1 MSFENFPYTNF
12 HELNLDW
19 LIQKVKEAYSP
30 DNPPENIVLSVN
42 GESGDVVLYKNA
54 IVRFPDV
61 EEDSWNIH
69 RVADNSSSGIEFDVG
84 DSAKRIDGT
93 NRYPIYDAGNPP
105 PYPVRSVNGQT
116 GNVNIT
122 IPVTSVNGMTGAI
135 TLYPNAA
142 IAFPDVD
149 ATTWNMYRG
158 SGPEGESKITG
169 IQFRK
174 DNPAQRINGTDR
186 FDIYDSGNPPPY
198 PVTSVG
204 MLTGAVAILDTT
216 IVTDGNT
223 QKLKITFPVTRID
236 GQTGEVETWGYT
248 TDRDAVLP
256 IEAEANA
263 WGLKREVPSG
273 LLGIDFEYDSSNNV
287 YEGYLTFQAD
297 GSSTT
302 QRVKILTP
310 ADIPS
315 SSGVVSINGLNGVV
329 VLTAADITI
338 GNGDSTTTAAAIAA
352 ALADMADTW
361 SDQNS
366 YLQGAYVIYN
376 KSLYK
381 ATANNTAGTWASQSW
396 SATTIAAELAARDA
410 AIAAELAARDAAI
423 AAELA
428 ARDAAIAATSDMIV
442 SEYNPSTIYYKGGF
456 CKKDGVFYKATAQT
470 TGTWDSTKWSATKV
484 APQLADRVTEDVI
497 TPTPEYTLYAS
508 ENYSIG
514 DYILIQGKLY
524 KAIASISDGDLFD
537 STNVQACTVGEE
549 ITSLSEHLAKHDIV
563 LDKDSQVGTISGYA
577 TGKKYVFMFQLNK
590 TGNWLNHVFV
600 GDKSHSQNI
609 YLIEANG
616 NIGYIWFAIG
626 TDGAVTFVNS
636 WNSGSGWQ
644 TITSYYL
651 KIYEIL

>member
-19 LIQKVKEAYSP
+19 IIQKVKEAYSP

-42 GESGDVVLYKNA
+42 GDSGDVILYKDA

-69 RVADNSSSGIEFDVG
+69 RVADNTSSGIEFDVG

-116 GNVNIT
+116 GNVIIT

-142 IAFPDVD
+142 IAFPDVE

-158 SGPEGESKITG
+158 SGPEGSSKITG
-169 IQFRK
+169 IQFQK

-186 FDIYDSGNPPPY
+186 YNVYDEGNPPPY

-204 MLTGAVAILDTT
+204 TLTGAVAILDTT

-223 QKLKITFPVTRID
+223 QKLKITFPVTSID

-287 YEGYLTFQAD
+287 YEGYLTFKAD

-329 VLTAADITI
+329 VLTAADIAI
-338 GNGDSTTTAAAIAA
+338 GNGDNTTTAAAIAA

-376 KSLYK
+376 KTLYK
-381 ATANNTAGTWASQSW
+381 ATANNSAGTWASQNW

-410 AIAAELAARDAAI
+410 AIATANTSI
-423 AAELA
+423 A
-428 ARDAAIAATSDMIV
+428 TVSDMIAG
-442 SEYNPSTIYYKGGF
+442 EYNPSTFYYKGSF
-456 CKKDGVFYKATAQT
+456 CKKDGVFYKANAQT
-470 TGTWDSTKWSATKV
+470 TGTWDSTKWDATKV

-508 ENYSIG
+508 QNYSTG

-549 ITSLSEHLAKHDIV
+549 ITSLSEQIRNKLVYKACHSVPSD
-563 LDKDSQVGTISGYA
+563 A
-577 TGKKYVFMFQLNK
+577 TN
-590 TGNWLNHVFV
+590 
-600 GDKSHSQNI
+600 
-609 YLIEANG
+609 
-616 NIGYIWFAIG
+616 
-626 TDGAVTFVNS
+626 
-636 WNSGSGWQ
+636 
-644 TITSYYL
+644 
-651 KIYEIL
+651 KIYDTGVKQAEYICIGAFTPFESNMEVRISNTTGDNGTYRYTLWDAVSNTKITTGYNYWVFCAFLSRSGLKDIT

>member
-19 LIQKVKEAYSP
+19 LIKKVKEAYSP

-42 GESGDVVLYKNA
+42 GESGDVILYKNA
-54 IVRFPDV
+54 IVRFPDI
-61 EEDSWNIH
+61 EDDTWNIH
-69 RVADNSSSGIEFDVG
+69 RLADNKSSGIEFEVG
-84 DSAKRIDGT
+84 NVAKRIDGT
-93 NRYPIYDAGNPP
+93 FRYPIYDAGNPP
-105 PYPVRSVNGQT
+105 PYPVNSVNGQT
-116 GNVNIT
+116 GNVTIT

-142 IAFPDVD
+142 IAFPDVE

-158 SGPEGESKITG
+158 SGPEGSSKITG
-169 IQFRK
+169 IQFQK

-186 FDIYDSGNPPPY
+186 YNVYDEGNPPPY

-204 MLTGAVAILDTT
+204 TLTGAVAILDTT

-223 QKLKITFPVTRID
+223 QKLKITFPVTSID

-256 IEAEANA
+256 IEADANA

-273 LLGIDFEYDSSNNV
+273 LLGIDFEYDNTNNV
-287 YEGYLTFQAD
+287 YEGYLTFKAD

-338 GNGDSTTTAAAIAA
+338 GSGDSTTTANAIAT
-352 ALADMADTW
+352 ALADMADNW
-361 SDQNS
+361 SDQNN

-376 KSLYK
+376 RTLYK

-396 SATTIAAELAARDA
+396 TATTIAAELAARDA
-410 AIAAELAARDAAI
+410 AIAAANTSI
-423 AAELA
+423 A
-428 ARDAAIAATSDMIV
+428 TVSDMIAG
-442 SEYNPSTIYYKGGF
+442 EYNPSTIYYKGSF

-508 ENYSIG
+508 ENYSAG

-549 ITSLSEHLAKHDIV
+549 MTSLSEHLANLFKYKETTSD
-563 LDKDSQVGTISGYA
+563 LTFNNEGYA
-577 TGKKYVFMFQLNK
+577 STTGRPSTPTGYALLSAGVKDWSGNKPVWCGYDGTYTYGPASTTVNNIKYVWTYVKSNSITQL
-590 TGNWLNHVFV
+590 T
-600 GDKSHSQNI
+600 
-609 YLIEANG
+609 
-616 NIGYIWFAIG
+616 
-626 TDGAVTFVNS
+626 
-636 WNSGSGWQ
+636 
-644 TITSYYL
+644 
-651 KIYEIL
+651 

>member
-19 LIQKVKEAYSP
+19 IIQKVKEAYSP

-116 GNVNIT
+116 GNVTIT

-142 IAFPDVD
+142 IAFPDVE

-158 SGPEGESKITG
+158 SGPEGSSKITG
-169 IQFRK
+169 IQFQK

-186 FDIYDSGNPPPY
+186 YNVYDEGNPPPY

-204 MLTGAVAILDTT
+204 TLTGAVAILDTT

-223 QKLKITFPVTRID
+223 QKLKITFPVTSID

-273 LLGIDFEYDSSNNV
+273 ILGIDFEYDSSNNI
-287 YEGYLTFQAD
+287 YEGYLTFKAD

-329 VLTAADITI
+329 ILTAADITI
-338 GNGDSTTTAAAIAA
+338 GNGDNTTTAAAIAA

-361 SDQNS
+361 SDQNN

-376 KSLYK
+376 KTLYK
-381 ATANNTAGTWASQSW
+381 ATANNTSGTWASQSW
-396 SATTIAAELAARDA
+396 SATTIAAELAARDT
-410 AIAAELAARDAAI
+410 AIA
-423 AAELA
+423 
-428 ARDAAIAATSDMIV
+428 TVSDMIAG
-442 SEYNPSTIYYKGGF
+442 EYNPSTIYYKGSF

-549 ITSLSEHLAKHDIV
+549 ITSLSEQFATIEYTSGSQITSAV
-563 LDKDSQVGTISGYA
+563 VIPYPTGFNNQCFIIGYSVYDSGQWYTNGGIE
-577 TGKKYVFMFQLNK
+577 
-590 TGNWLNHVFV
+590 
-600 GDKSHSQNI
+600 NI
-609 YLIEANG
+609 YGVSSGVN
-616 NIGYIWFAIG
+616 
-626 TDGAVTFVNS
+626 VTPKT
-636 WNSGSGWQ
+636 SGWDVRV
-644 TITSYYL
+644 IRVLL
-651 KIYEIL
+651 KKQS

>member
-61 EEDSWNIH
+61 DEDSWNIH
-69 RVADNSSSGIEFDVG
+69 RVANNSSSGIEFDVG
-84 DSAKRIDGT
+84 SAAKRIDGT
-93 NRYPIYDAGNPP
+93 YRYPIYDAGNPP

-142 IAFPDVD
+142 IAFPDVE

-158 SGPEGESKITG
+158 SGPEGESKVTG
-169 IQFRK
+169 IQFQK
-174 DNPAQRINGTDR
+174 DNPAQRINGTSR
-186 FDIYDSGNPPPY
+186 FNIYDAGNPPPY

-204 MLTGAVAILDTT
+204 TLTGAVAILDTT
-216 IVTDGNT
+216 IVTEDDT
-223 QKLKITFPVTRID
+223 QKLKITFPVTTVD
-236 GQTGEVETWGYT
+236 GETGAVETWGYT

-273 LLGIDFEYDSSNNV
+273 ILGIDFEYDSSNNV
-287 YEGYLTFQAD
+287 YEGYLTFKAD

-302 QRVKILTP
+302 QRIKILTP
-310 ADIPS
+310 DDIPS

-338 GNGDSTTTAAAIAA
+338 GNGDNTTTAAAIAA
-352 ALADMADTW
+352 ALEDMADTW

-376 KSLYK
+376 KTLYK

-396 SATTIAAELAARDA
+396 SATTIAAELAARDT
-410 AIAAELAARDAAI
+410 AIAAANTSI
-423 AAELA
+423 A
-428 ARDAAIAATSDMIV
+428 TVSDMIV
-442 SEYNPSTIYYKGGF
+442 GEYNPSTIYYKGSF

-470 TGTWDSTKWSATKV
+470 TGTWDATKWSATKV

-524 KAIASISDGDLFD
+524 KAIAAISDGDLFD

-549 ITSLSEHLAKHDIV
+549 MTSLSEHIMLPD
-563 LDKDSQVGTISGYA
+563 YA
-577 TGKKYVFMFQLNK
+577 NK
-590 TGNWLNHVFV
+590 
-600 GDKSHSQNI
+600 
-609 YLIEANG
+609 IEITTLKTANG
-616 NIGYIWFAIG
+616 TYTAPANGYLLIAMTPDTNANKLVYTLSI
-626 TDGAVTFVNS
+626 DGLNVIARESYNFNS
-636 WNSGSGWQ
+636 KELIPIAKGSIAKCEGLSNYYSGNKA
-644 TITSYYL
+644 YF
-651 KIYEIL
+651 IYSK

>member
-19 LIQKVKEAYSP
+19 IIQKVKEAYSP

-42 GESGDVVLYKNA
+42 GESGDVILYKNA

-69 RVADNSSSGIEFDVG
+69 RMADNTSSGIEFDVG
-84 DSAKRIDGT
+84 DSAKRIDGI

-116 GNVNIT
+116 GNVTIT

-142 IAFPDVD
+142 IAFPDVE

-158 SGPEGESKITG
+158 SGPEGSSKITG
-169 IQFRK
+169 IQFQK

-186 FDIYDSGNPPPY
+186 YNVYDEGNPPPY

-204 MLTGAVAILDTT
+204 TLTGAVAILDTT
-216 IVTDGNT
+216 IVVDGNT
-223 QKLKITFPVTRID
+223 QKLKITFPVTSVD
-236 GQTGEVETWGYT
+236 GKTGVVETWGYT

-287 YEGYLTFQAD
+287 YEGYITFKAD

-329 VLTAADITI
+329 ILTATDIAI
-338 GNGDSTTTAAAIAA
+338 GNGDNTTTAAAIAA

-361 SDQNS
+361 SDQNN

-376 KSLYK
+376 KTLYK
-381 ATANNTAGTWASQSW
+381 ATANNTAGTWTSQSW
-396 SATTIAAELAARDA
+396 SATTIAAELAARDTAIA
-410 AIAAELAARDAAI
+410 AIAADLTD
-423 AAELA
+423 
-428 ARDAAIAATSDMIV
+428 
-442 SEYNPSTIYYKGGF
+442 
-456 CKKDGVFYKATAQT
+456 
-470 TGTWDSTKWSATKV
+470 KV
-484 APQLADRVTEDVI
+484 NEDVI
-497 TPTPEYTLYAS
+497 TPTPEDTLYAS
-508 ENYSIG
+508 ENYSTD

-549 ITSLSEHLAKHDIV
+549 ITSLSEHLTNITDITSTVTQNQNTGSLHVYKWNKMVQVV
-563 LDKDSQVGTISGYA
+563 LDSNENYWQTGSTIIATGLPLPKGGSATTYVELFAPLNDAGGSGNVNNNVWISITNYGALRVLNNTGNQVGGSA
-577 TGKKYVFMFQLNK
+577 RVFGLTYMC
-590 TGNWLNHVFV
+590 
-600 GDKSHSQNI
+600 
-609 YLIEANG
+609 E
-616 NIGYIWFAIG
+616 
-626 TDGAVTFVNS
+626 
-636 WNSGSGWQ
+636 
-644 TITSYYL
+644 
-651 KIYEIL
+651 